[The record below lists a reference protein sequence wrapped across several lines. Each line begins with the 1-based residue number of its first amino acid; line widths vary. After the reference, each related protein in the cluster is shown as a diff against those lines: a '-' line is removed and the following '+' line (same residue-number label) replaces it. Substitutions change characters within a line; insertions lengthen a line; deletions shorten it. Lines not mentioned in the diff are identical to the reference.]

1 MTFLRSNQLFL
12 LRLEACSLGKC
23 MHMRCQPMAMK
34 LEKRKENVILIDENM
49 GIQCQSHVMKELL
62 RLYVRKVQMG
72 STFITLNIKKQRF

>member
-1 MTFLRSNQLFL
+1 
-12 LRLEACSLGKC
+12 
-23 MHMRCQPMAMK
+23 MAMK

-62 RLYVRKVQMG
+62 KLYVRKVQMG

>member
-1 MTFLRSNQLFL
+1 
-12 LRLEACSLGKC
+12 
-23 MHMRCQPMAMK
+23 MRCQPMAMK

>member
-1 MTFLRSNQLFL
+1 
-12 LRLEACSLGKC
+12 

-62 RLYVRKVQMG
+62 KLYVRKVQMG

>member
-1 MTFLRSNQLFL
+1 
-12 LRLEACSLGKC
+12 
-23 MHMRCQPMAMK
+23 MRCQPMAMK

-62 RLYVRKVQMG
+62 KLYVRKVQMG